1 MSEELIF
8 NNKEAINLIII
19 FYTDPLG
26 ILEDEVDQYPEVKRF
41 IELGLVEKDQEHSEY
56 YIASKAGLELLHHYI
71 QNISISFIK
80 YMESKGYKAPCDDIE
95 KWFKN
100 EFDLETIEDAKDIA
114 KYVCNNLHNYGY
126 YYSKN
131 SSHSISLIKDF

>member
-26 ILEDEVDQYPEVKRF
+26 ISEDEVDKYPEVKRF
-41 IELGLVEKDQEHSEY
+41 IEMGLVEKDQEHAEY

-71 QNISISFIK
+71 QNISNSFIK

-100 EFDLETIEDAKDIA
+100 EFDLETIEDAKDIVQ
-114 KYVCNNLHNYGY
+114 YICDNLHNYGY
-126 YYSKN
+126 YYNKN
-131 SSHSISLIKDF
+131 SSHSISLIKEF